1 MKALIFE
8 GKVVDLVETQFE
20 VHPSMTW
27 VDATDDTE
35 VGGTWDGTSFGP
47 RDTRTD
53 AEKTQD
59 AWERLRQRRNLY
71 LAQTDWWT
79 VSDRTMTDE
88 ERAYRQ
94 ALRDLPANTTNPSNV
109 VWPTKPN

>member
-8 GKVVDLVETQFE
+8 GKVADLVETQFE

-35 VGGTWDGTSFGP
+35 VGGTWDGTSFGLEIP
-47 RDTRTD
+47 ELTLKKL
-53 AEKTQD
+53 KTLGKGCVKD
-59 AWERLRQRRNLY
+59 VIFTLLPN
-71 LAQTDWWT
+71 WWT

-88 ERAYRQ
+88 EREQ

-109 VWPTKPN
+109 VWPT

>member
-8 GKVVDLVETQFE
+8 GRVVDLVETEFE

-35 VGGTWDGTSFGP
+35 FGGSWDGTSFGP
-47 RDTRTD
+47 ADPRTD
-53 AEKTQD
+53 AEKTED
-59 AWERLRQRRNLY
+59 AWEKLRHKRNLY
-71 LAQTDWWT
+71 LTQTDWWT
-79 VSDRTMTDE
+79 VVDRTMTDE

-94 ALRDLPANTTNPSNV
+94 ALRDLPANTTDPTNPT
-109 VWPTKPN
+109 WPTKP

>member
-35 VGGTWDGTSFGP
+35 VGGTGTEHRLVLEIP
-47 RDTRTD
+47 ELTLKKL
-53 AEKTQD
+53 KTLGKGCVKD
-59 AWERLRQRRNLY
+59 VIFTLHKLIGGRFLTA
-71 LAQTDWWT
+71 
-79 VSDRTMTDE
+79 
-88 ERAYRQ
+88 
-94 ALRDLPANTTNPSNV
+94 P
-109 VWPTKPN
+109 